1 MLYKYEMDK
10 GGLGLLFYAYL
21 KNQVVCSVVSKENQ
35 TKYFFRVDGRTELI
49 FLQQVGKILYFCT
62 IPCIVKQSPSNILH
76 IPCNTIAKM
85 MNALFSL
92 INIFINKYILYNE
105 LNIVQSYSIYV
116 LFKCRLKCTY
126 IIIFFSVV
134 LSILY

>member
-1 MLYKYEMDK
+1 MDK

-62 IPCIVKQSPSNILH
+62 IPCIVKHSPSNILH
-76 IPCNTIAKM
+76 IPCNFKARNLLTLCSCLM
-85 MNALFSL
+85 V
-92 INIFINKYILYNE
+92 NKRHN
-105 LNIVQSYSIYV
+105 
-116 LFKCRLKCTY
+116 
-126 IIIFFSVV
+126 
-134 LSILY
+134 